1 MDILAQYFDHYV
13 ISARIKPA
21 FFVVLPLA
29 ATVIAWWPEAQQL
42 GGAVLTFLVTF
53 GAIGFLSNLISNRGN
68 ELQVQLFKEWGGA
81 PTTILL
87 RHGDGHLD
95 PYTKERYHRL
105 LEGMIPGL
113 TLPSDEHEQANP
125 SNADACYMSATTF
138 LREHTRDKTKHPL
151 VYADNVAYGYARN
164 LLAMKPWGITS
175 AALAMAV
182 NIALLYPQILSDFQ
196 IEQASQLAA
205 TGVSMIMFY
214 VFTFVVNNKYVMG
227 RAVRYARS
235 LLAVCDAAD

>member
-1 MDILAQYFDHYV
+1 MDIIAQYFDHYV
-13 ISARIKPA
+13 ISARVKPA

-53 GAIGFLSNLISNRGN
+53 GTIGFMSNLISNRGN
-68 ELQVQLFKEWGGA
+68 ELQERLFKELGGA

-95 PYTKERYHRL
+95 GYTKERYHRF

-113 TLPSDEHEQANP
+113 TFPSDAHEQADP
-125 SNADACYMSATTF
+125 SNADACYTSATTF
-138 LREHTRDKTKHPL
+138 LRERTRDKKKYPL

-164 LLAMKPWGITS
+164 LLAMKPWGIMS

-196 IEQASQLAA
+196 IERAGQLAA
-205 TGVSMIMFY
+205 TGVSMIMVY
-214 VFTFVVNNKYVMG
+214 VFALVVNKKYVMA

-235 LLAVCDAAD
+235 LLAVCDGAD